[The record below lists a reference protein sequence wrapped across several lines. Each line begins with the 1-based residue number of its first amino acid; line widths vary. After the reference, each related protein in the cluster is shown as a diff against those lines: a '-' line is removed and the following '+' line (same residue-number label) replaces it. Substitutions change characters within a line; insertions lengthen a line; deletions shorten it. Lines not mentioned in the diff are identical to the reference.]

1 MQRPDLPDAE
11 AGFTLI
17 EVLVAFVVTALL
29 LTIVMPAALTAGQRG
44 KAAEEKVQAI
54 RLVSQL
60 VRERGAQPWS
70 TEEQKGERNGL
81 LWSSSENIIRNDPRG
96 FFALTRI
103 ESHVSDRSGR
113 RLFAGAT
120 QRLRSLAAP

>member
-1 MQRPDLPDAE
+1 MQRPDPHGAE

-44 KAAEEKVQAI
+44 RAAEEKVQAI

-60 VRERGAQPWS
+60 VRERGAQPYG
-70 TEEQKGERNGL
+70 TEEQKGERSGL
-81 LWSSSENIIRNDPRG
+81 VWSSSETIVRNDPRG

-103 ESHVSDRSGR
+103 EARVSDRNGR
-113 RLFAGAT
+113 PLFAGAT

>member
-1 MQRPDLPDAE
+1 MQRPDSPDAE

-44 KAAEEKVQAI
+44 RAAGEKVQAI

-60 VRERGAQPWS
+60 VRERGAQPWV

-81 LWSSSENIIRNDPRG
+81 VWSSSESIVRNDPRG

-103 ESHVSDRSGR
+103 QARVSDRSGR
-113 RLFAGAT
+113 LLFTGAT
-120 QRLRSLAAP
+120 QRLRSLAMP

>member
-1 MQRPDLPDAE
+1 MRRPDPSDAE

-17 EVLVAFVVTALL
+17 EVLVAFVV
-29 LTIVMPAALTAGQRG
+29 AALTAGQRG
-44 KAAEEKVQAI
+44 KAAEERIQAI

-70 TEEQKGERNGL
+70 TEERKGERNGL
-81 LWSSSENIIRNDPRG
+81 LWSSSENIVRNDPRG

-103 ESHVSDRSGR
+103 EAHVSDRSGR
-113 RLFAGAT
+113 PLFAGAT
-120 QRLRSLAAP
+120 QRLRSVAAP